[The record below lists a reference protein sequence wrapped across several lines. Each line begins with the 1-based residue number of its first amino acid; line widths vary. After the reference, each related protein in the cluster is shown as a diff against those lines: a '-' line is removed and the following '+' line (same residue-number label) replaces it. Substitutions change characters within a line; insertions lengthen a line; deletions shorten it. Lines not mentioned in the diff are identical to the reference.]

1 MEGQRIVEC
10 CRFAVFAVLNLVL
23 CNCGEASKTT
33 MLPCSSEGATRFC
46 FCNRGNT
53 SGEQICQSGYWS
65 SCICDRSVDAGPGG
79 GTGDS
84 SITPTTGGDFSVDTN
99 SITGTGGTDVFDAQ
113 YDGGSVDASRIEGS
127 VVDVVDTIDTGNAKD
142 AIDASDARNASDTG
156 DTRNASDAGDTGN
169 AGDASSAGDE
179 IPPYGKCF
187 DTDECAGDD
196 AVCYR
201 AGAEAT
207 VDTATPGFCTIE
219 CRSDRQCPES
229 TDGRAEP
236 ICGPYSSHC
245 VLDCDSRDCP
255 TDMVCD
261 DLTGVNACNYPE
273 S

>member
-1 MEGQRIVEC
+1 MERQRIVEC
-10 CRFAVFAVLNLVL
+10 YRFAVFAVLNLGL
-23 CNCGEASKTT
+23 YNCGEASKTT
-33 MLPCSSEGATRFC
+33 VLPCSSEGTTRFC

-53 SGEQICQSGYWS
+53 PGEQICQSGYWS
-65 SCICDRSVDAGPGG
+65 PCICDRAVDAGPGG
-79 GTGDS
+79 GTGGTS
-84 SITPTTGGDFSVDTN
+84 FSPTTGGGFSVDTN
-99 SITGTGGTDVFDAQ
+99 SITGTGGTDVFNAQ
-113 YDGGSVDASRIEGS
+113 YDSGSVVDASRIDS
-127 VVDVVDTIDTGNAKD
+127 TVIDVIDTGNASD
-142 AIDASDARNASDTG
+142 AIDASDARNASDTPS
-156 DTRNASDAGDTGN
+156 ASDANDARN
-169 AGDASSAGDE
+169 VSDASDASDE

-229 TDGRAEP
+229 TRRTAEP
-236 ICGPYSSHC
+236 ICGPYSSYC

-261 DLTGVNACNYPE
+261 DLSGVNACNYPE